1 MDQQQLRAN
10 QLGVVTSPKGVG
22 MHYLDSDNSS
32 AISSGVVDFASR
44 CSGGFVATL
53 LPVKIMLRLHRFFG
67 LISLLGLSLVKCIE
81 RNA

>member
-1 MDQQQLRAN
+1 
-10 QLGVVTSPKGVG
+10 
-22 MHYLDSDNSS
+22 MHYLDCDNSE
-32 AISSGVVDFASR
+32 AISSVVLDFASR

-53 LPVKIMLRLHRFFG
+53 ISVKIVLRLHRMFR